1 MRLNIAV
8 PETQVKKPML
18 DAALEAVTRLDTD
31 LLRAGNVPDFRNVVH
46 RLRWRPEPKGAECFD
61 HAEKVVGRGWG
72 DCDDLAPYYAA
83 SLRVSGEDPR
93 ARAEV
98 IRTGPKRWHAIVR
111 RSDGRIED
119 PSLAAGMP
127 SPEGIRAAVLP
138 TMAELTN
145 SVSGVDVQLPHL
157 AARPRFDADGYHIGW
172 DARADIPWI
181 HTASEFDT
189 AMAALH
195 SAPVASQAVVGALR
209 HGADIGYVSGLV
221 DEAVL
226 RRAEVMADI
235 LSGVPPIELRG
246 VYEDEEIVSGQEQAV
261 GFLDDLANIASK
273 VISFVPG
280 VGPMVSLGIDA
291 ARGVAKGIDAANKAG
306 AASQQNAAAQAG
318 MRAAQNAAKRA
329 AANMQAKRNAEAR
342 AAGGGVAPGPMPH
355 AVERSVALSP
365 AARGFRITPEGV
377 FWG

>member
-8 PETQVKKPML
+8 PENQVKKPML

-31 LLRAGNVPDFRNVVH
+31 LLKAGNVPDFRHVVH
-46 RLRWRPEPKGAECFD
+46 RLRWKPEPKGAECFD
-61 HAEKVVGRGWG
+61 HAEKVIVRGWG

-83 SLRVSGEDPR
+83 SLRACGEDPR

-111 RSDGRIED
+111 RGDGRIED

-127 SPEGIRAAVLP
+127 APEGIRAATLP

-145 SVSGVDVQLPHL
+145 SVSGVEVQLPHL
-157 AARPRFDADGYHIGW
+157 AARPRFDADGYHVGW

-181 HTASEFDT
+181 HTAGEYDA

-209 HGADIGYVSGLV
+209 HGADIGYASGMV
-221 DEAVL
+221 DESVL
-226 RRAEVMADI
+226 RRAEIMADI
-235 LSGVPPIELRG
+235 LSGVRPIELLG
-246 VYEDEEIVSGQEQAV
+246 MYPEEEILSGEEQAV

-273 VISFVPG
+273 VVSFIPG
-280 VGPMVSLGIDA
+280 VGPIASLAIDA
-291 ARGVAKGIDAANKAG
+291 GRGIAK
-306 AASQQNAAAQAG
+306 AASGGNKPPVAVPPQAMNIASDVARRAAAQTK
-318 MRAAQNAAKRA
+318 KRF
-329 AANMQAKRNAEAR
+329 
-342 AAGGGVAPGPMPH
+342 AGGGAPSVTPH

-365 AARGFRITPEGV
+365 AARGFRITPDGV

>member
-8 PETQVKKPML
+8 PENQVKKPML
-18 DAALEAVTRLDTD
+18 DAALEAVTRLNTD
-31 LLRAGNVPDFRNVVH
+31 LLKAGNVPDFRQVVH

-61 HAEKVVGRGWG
+61 HAERVVGRGWG

-83 SLRVSGEDPR
+83 SLRHSGEDPR
-93 ARAEV
+93 ALAEV
-98 IRTGPKRWHAIVR
+98 VRTGPKRWHAVVR
-111 RSDGRIED
+111 RGDGTIED

-127 SPEGIRAAVLP
+127 APEGIRAATLP

-145 SVSGVDVQLPHL
+145 SVSGVEVQLPHL

-181 HTASEFDT
+181 HGPRPYDA

-195 SAPVASQAVVGALR
+195 SAPMASQAVVGALR
-209 HGADIGYVSGLV
+209 HGADIGYVSGMV

-226 RRAEVMADI
+226 RRAEIMADI
-235 LSGVPPIELRG
+235 LSGVPPVELLG
-246 VYEDEEIVSGQEQAV
+246 AYPEDEIVSGQEQAV

-273 VISFVPG
+273 VVSFIPG
-280 VGPMVSLGIDA
+280 VGPIASLAIDA
-291 ARGVAKGIDAANKAG
+291 GRGIAKAASGGGAKPMPVPPQAMNIANDVAQRAFAKG
-306 AASQQNAAAQAG
+306 
-318 MRAAQNAAKRA
+318 RAMK
-329 AANMQAKRNAEAR
+329 
-342 AAGGGVAPGPMPH
+342 GGGSQSPRVAPH

-365 AARGFRITPEGV
+365 AARGFRITPDGV